1 MKVLFIGLMSIIHQV
16 SGNMCKENK
25 FTAYRLLINSIS
37 WQLEA
42 KNFSKLVILENK
54 RVEAI

>member
-1 MKVLFIGLMSIIHQV
+1 MKVLFIGLMSIINQV
-16 SGNMCKENK
+16 NGNMCKENK
-25 FTAYRLLINSIS
+25 FTAYRLLINLIS

-42 KNFSKLVILENK
+42 KIFPNLVILENK

>member
-1 MKVLFIGLMSIIHQV
+1 MKVLFIGLISIIHQV
-16 SGNMCKENK
+16 NGNMYKENK
-25 FTAYRLLINSIS
+25 FIVYRLLINLIC

-42 KNFSKLVILENK
+42 KIFPNLVILENK

>member
-1 MKVLFIGLMSIIHQV
+1 MKVLFIGLISIIHQV
-16 SGNMCKENK
+16 NGNMYKENK
-25 FTAYRLLINSIS
+25 FIVYRLLINLIC

-42 KNFSKLVILENK
+42 KIFLNLVILENK